1 MVIDPCMQL
10 LGYVHD
16 FAAVYGCVRPAI
28 APPRPGA
35 VIKRKALEAVAAG
48 LACVVT
54 PVAAEGLPLP
64 ASLKDGVAGD
74 TASMAGLIWRLHA
87 DADRS
92 AAIGQAGLAM
102 VREVFSEPAA
112 TVTIAKALDRT
123 VNRGSAGSDSETI
136 VARLSERRAIVSYQ
150 AL

>member
-1 MVIDPCMQL
+1 MVTDPCMQL

-28 APPRPGA
+28 PPLRSGA
-35 VIKRKALEAVAAG
+35 VTKRKALEAVAAG

-64 ASLKDGVAGD
+64 VSLKDAVAGD
-74 TASMAGLIWRLHA
+74 AASMAGLIWRLHA

-92 AAIGQAGLAM
+92 APSGQAGLAM
-102 VREVFSEPAA
+102 LHQVFRERPT
-112 TVTIAKALDRT
+112 TVTVAKALDRT
-123 VNRGSAGSDSETI
+123 LNRGSTRSDSETI
-136 VARLSERRAIVSYQ
+136 VARLGERRAIVSCQ